1 MDLNIVFIDNTAARP
16 GGKPEESLAA
26 GGDETGAVAAT
37 SQQLSEFVV
46 SVCAVLENTGVD
58 HAAKNKV
65 MNVVSRLVDRL
76 HKAEDCL
83 LYTSPSPRDS

>member
-1 MDLNIVFIDNTAARP
+1 M
-16 GGKPEESLAA
+16 G
-26 GGDETGAVAAT
+26 GAVAAT

-76 HKAEDCL
+76 HKAEEEK
-83 LYTSPSPRDS
+83 DSATLQLKG